1 MMDIDKLEAGRELD
15 ALVAEKVMGWTWCAG
30 PRPFDGMIMR
40 WLFAPGKEKL
50 SLAKGN
56 EPMGS
61 LSMPHYSTDVA
72 AAWEVVERLVDDGHC
87 PGLIFD
93 DNGHWALPL
102 EGTQNCP
109 MGPGPQ
115 DIATSFFIEADM
127 WAETA
132 PLAICRAAL
141 RLYNGR

>member
-1 MMDIDKLEAGRELD
+1 MMDIDKLEAGCGLD
-15 ALVAEKVMGWTWCAG
+15 ELVAEKVMGYKQDGAG
-30 PRPFDGMIMR
+30 NLLPPEFVGSALSAIAVSG
-40 WLFAPGKEKL
+40 AP
-50 SLAKGN
+50 SF
-56 EPMGS
+56 
-61 LSMPHYSTDVA
+61 STEMW

-115 DIATSFFIEADM
+115 DIATSFFIEGDM

-141 RLYNGR
+141 RLYNER